1 MSDIKLMPEVT
12 TLSHEELKA
21 YAKKRAERIARET
34 PGTPEDAAWDDP
46 EEWLTD
52 AAQLAHAVVAL
63 LRPRS
68 VTCQTC
74 RGHKQLCV
82 DDYLQLTSP
91 CPRCGAVGTIEVEL

>member
-1 MSDIKLMPEVT
+1 MSDIKLMPEVAA
-12 TLSHEELKA
+12 LSHEELKA

-34 PGTPEDAAWDDP
+34 NVS

-52 AAQLAHAVVAL
+52 ASQLAHAVVAL
-63 LRPRS
+63 LRPRR
-68 VTCQTC
+68 VTCPTC
-74 RGHKQLCV
+74 HGYKQLCV